1 MIIPSKEKAEP
12 VVVQS
17 YMAKYGPKSGEIWLK
32 GFSTEI
38 VCLEHAKNIYQ
49 LTRTWKV
56 GESAE
61 N

>member
-1 MIIPSKEKAEP
+1 
-12 VVVQS
+12 
-17 YMAKYGPKSGEIWLK
+17 MAKYGPKSGEIWLK